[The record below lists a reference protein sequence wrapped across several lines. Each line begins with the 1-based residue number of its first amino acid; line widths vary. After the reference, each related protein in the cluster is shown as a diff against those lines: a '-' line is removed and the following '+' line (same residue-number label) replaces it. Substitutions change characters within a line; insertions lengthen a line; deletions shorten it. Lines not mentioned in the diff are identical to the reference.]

1 MKTIVVGYDESDAAR
16 RALDRTAELA
26 QAFGSRIVVTSVA
39 PVLAPAGRGVGAV
52 DPVEPL
58 EQHERELEHARELLA
73 RRGLDATLQPAV
85 GDPASAIVDVA
96 EREAADLV
104 VVGTREPGLLERLLG
119 TSVSAGVSRRAH
131 CDVLIVH

>member
-1 MKTIVVGYDESDAAR
+1 MKTIVVGYDETDAAR
-16 RALDRTAELA
+16 RALERAAELA
-26 QAFGSRIVVTSVA
+26 RAFGSRIVVTSVA
-39 PVLAPAGRGVGAV
+39 QVLAATSRGIGAV

-58 EQHERELEHARELLA
+58 EHHERELQHAQAFLA
-73 RRGLDATLQPAV
+73 ERGLDAALQPAV
-85 GDPASAIVDVA
+85 GDPASTIVEVA
-96 EREAADLV
+96 ERERADLI